1 MEEKKEDKTLTSAK
15 PRAVAKKLFT
25 PMMKEWQ
32 PVSPKMPARPVAEEN
47 PLEQSESDNKQESGV
62 GLEEV
67 VTKNAEKTGS
77 AEEGFSENAGRIGGF
92 SGEDELSKNSS
103 VLEDDLDSNFITSH
117 SNNTESKEVESEEKV
132 SINLESEASGLEAD
146 EYIAAESKA
155 LQLKEDENINSESE
169 ASELEESEYSNSESK
184 ASELEED
191 EYINSESEAS
201 ELEENEYSNFESK
214 ASELEEDENINSES
228 GASELEEDENINS
241 ESGASELE
249 EAEYRNSESE
259 VSGFE
264 EDEYTNSESE
274 ASEFEEDDYRNSE
287 SEVSE
292 FEEDE
297 YTNSESKASEFE
309 EDEYTNSE
317 SKASEFEED
326 EYTNSES
333 ETFESEE
340 DAYINSELEE
350 SEGALYQEDRETE
363 DVFSEETEEDAMPE
377 APEPIDEEPHSR
389 VALSDNKS
397 GMGMGWYVVHTYSGY
412 ENKVKANIEKAIEN
426 RHLENEILE
435 VRVPL
440 QEVMEVKNGV
450 EKSTQKKLFPG
461 YVLLHMDADN
471 NDAWYVVRNT
481 RGVTGFVGPGS
492 KPVPLT
498 DEELRALDFGNEVAL
513 EYAEGDVIH
522 VVAGVWKDTVGT
534 IQKIDA
540 GRQTVTIN
548 VEMFGRETPVEI
560 HFSDIKK
567 MWD

>member
-62 GLEEV
+62 ELEKV

-77 AEEGFSENAGRIGGF
+77 AEEGFSENAGRIGDF

-117 SNNTESKEVESEEKV
+117 SDNTESKEVESEEKV

-155 LQLKEDENINSESE
+155 SQLKEDEYINSESE
-169 ASELEESEYSNSESK
+169 ASELEESEYSNFESK
-184 ASELEED
+184 ASEPEKD
-191 EYINSESEAS
+191 EYTNSESGAS

-214 ASELEEDENINSES
+214 ASEPEEDEYTNSES

-249 EAEYRNSESE
+249 EDEYRNSESE

-274 ASEFEEDDYRNSE
+274 ASEFEEDDYTNSE
-287 SEVSE
+287 SKASE

-350 SEGALYQEDRETE
+350 SEGTLYQEDRETE